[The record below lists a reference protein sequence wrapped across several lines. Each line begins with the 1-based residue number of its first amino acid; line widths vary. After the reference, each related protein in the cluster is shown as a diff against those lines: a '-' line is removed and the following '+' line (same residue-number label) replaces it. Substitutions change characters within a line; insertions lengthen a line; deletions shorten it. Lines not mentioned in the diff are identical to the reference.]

1 MTQVERLPR
10 DTGKLIPLVEPW
22 FPPSYA
28 DAVRDQ
34 VLSGYLG
41 PGRTTQE
48 FTTALAHVVGSPRAL
63 ATVSGTVA
71 LTVAAHAIGLRPGD
85 EVLVPAYGVISTINA
100 FASAGLR
107 PRLVDIDRRTACLSA
122 AGVAEALT
130 PATRA
135 VCFVNFSGYTGRN
148 VADIA
153 ALCRQR
159 GVPLVEDAAG
169 ALGHAHGG
177 RAAGTFGD
185 VGTYSF
191 SVPKVLT
198 TGQGGAL
205 VARDNATFDRAA
217 AYIDHGDLEWRRTN
231 LNRGIGTNL
240 RFTDLQASL
249 GLCQL
254 RDLDARLE
262 RRRASYAA
270 MRERLGATLFRV
282 PGGEAPLHNIVL
294 TNRPDDLVD
303 ALRQS
308 AITAVRQYRTLS
320 QHPAYM
326 ELAVR
331 PFPNAD
337 YWTARAVY
345 LPFGMAMTAAD
356 AARVADAVVGSGL
369 PLDSL
374 DQS

>member
-1 MTQVERLPR
+1 MTQVERLSHEAA
-10 DTGKLIPLVEPW
+10 KLMPLVEPW

-34 VLSGYLG
+34 VRSGFLG

-48 FTTALAHVVGSPRAL
+48 FTAALALAVGAPRAL

-71 LTVAAHAIGLRPGD
+71 LTVATHALGLRPGD

-100 FASAGLR
+100 FASAWLR
-107 PRLVDIDRRTACLSA
+107 PRLVDIDRRTACVSA
-122 AGVAEALT
+122 AAVAAALT
-130 PATRA
+130 PETRA

-148 VADIA
+148 VADLA
-153 ALCRQR
+153 ELCRQR
-159 GVPLVEDAAG
+159 GLPLIEDAAG
-169 ALGHAHGG
+169 ALGHAYGG

-191 SVPKVLT
+191 SVPKVVT

-205 VARDNATFDRAA
+205 VARDGATFDRAA

-231 LNRGIGTNL
+231 VNRRVGTNL
-240 RFTDLQASL
+240 RFTDLQAAL

-254 RDLDARLE
+254 RDLQQRLE

-270 MRERLGATLFRV
+270 MRERLGSTLFGV

-294 TNRPDDLVD
+294 TSRPDDLVD
-303 ALRQS
+303 ALKHS
-308 AITAVRQYRTLS
+308 GIVAVRQYRTLS
-320 QHPAYM
+320 QHPAYQ
-326 ELAVR
+326 ELAVQS
-331 PFPNAD
+331 FPNAD
-337 YWTARAVY
+337 HWTARAVY

-356 AARVADAVVGSGL
+356 GALVADAVVRSGV
-369 PLDSL
+369 PIDSL
-374 DQS
+374 DES